1 MSTDDKILE
10 KAEYVLRTDYRRNA
24 ILFLNTGFHTP
35 KEVADR
41 LGIETK
47 HASNI
52 LAQLRKNG
60 LAYCATP
67 EMRKGRIYILTDD
80 GKEVFKYLQEMNY

>member
-1 MSTDDKILE
+1 MTSDDKIRE
-10 KAEYVLRTDYRRNA
+10 KAEYVLGTKYRRNA
-24 ILFLNTGFHTP
+24 LLFLGTGYHTP
-35 KEVADR
+35 KEVAAI

-52 LAQLRKNG
+52 LAQLRKSN

-67 EMRKGRIYILTDD
+67 QLP
-80 GKEVFKYLQEMNY
+80 KEGFIS